1 MAFIIMKSDL
11 DNIYIESMT
20 SNEDIPIDIVYNM
33 ITMSKSSAPKKLWD
47 DGKKQGTFS
56 NLKIYIQNWKKGI

>member
-1 MAFIIMKSDL
+1 MKSDL

-33 ITMSKSSAPKKLWD
+33 ITMSKSSAPKKL
-47 DGKKQGTFS
+47 
-56 NLKIYIQNWKKGI
+56 